1 MNRLTKTIF
10 LTALVFSPVAIY
22 SKSISAEEVSPP
34 GDSMFYYKIGGGR
47 VFRAVPRWNITTI
60 DLDFRASLTG
70 LTCGGFDP
78 QVSLRNSLNQ
88 VADGVDDMY
97 NQLELAASAAIANLP
112 GYILSK
118 TNPNLYDIFM
128 NAVAQAKATFELATK
143 SCEKIEAEIRAGEDP
158 FEEFMTVSIGDTWKA
173 GVGTDG
179 VDINDVEEIAESDAR
194 ENGVA
199 HPCHGRAGGDGQP
212 QYQVLGDTVEVGYNR
227 LLDRSACATSTVPVT
242 PDSTA
247 LVKKFTNPT
256 EISDWLGLVIGEVN
270 VDISTNGEPSSQP
283 GTGLV
288 PLINDRSAEVFEEL
302 TDMYNGA
309 TTLTLPNL
317 SRVSAPGVLI
327 TAQIIEGLRVLTHQE
342 ATIFMQRIADEVG
355 VADTIDS
362 ALLVR
367 RSLVTGR
374 RETEIYANNN
384 VVDLVDKAISEID
397 KEVDLIIKEHDIRKK
412 LLGESLPVLLNM
424 VSSTQNTS
432 LSTNPVHHRE
442 QKQIEDGRVKN

>member
-1 MNRLTKTIF
+1 MAVVPSLSN
-10 LTALVFSPVAIY
+10 AA
-22 SKSISAEEVSPP
+22 EVSPP

-47 VFRAVPRWNITTI
+47 VFRSVPRWNITTI
-60 DLDFRASLTG
+60 NLDFRASITG

-78 QVSLRNSLNQ
+78 RVSLRNSLNQ

-97 NQLELAASAAIANLP
+97 NQLELAASAAISNLP

-179 VDINDVEEIAESDAR
+179 VDINDVEEVAESDAR

-212 QYQVLGDTVEVGYNR
+212 IYQVLGDTVQVGYNR
-227 LLDRSACATSTVPVT
+227 LLDRSACSTSTVPVT
-242 PDSTA
+242 PESTA
-247 LVKKFTNPT
+247 LVRKFTNPA
-256 EISDWLGLVIGEVN
+256 EIADWLNVVIGEVN
-270 VDISTNGEPSSQP
+270 VDISTAGQPSSRP
-283 GTGLV
+283 GTGLI
-288 PLINDRSAEVFEEL
+288 PLINARSSNVYDDL
-302 TDMYNGA
+302 VDMYNGA

-374 RETEIYANNN
+374 RETEIFANTN
-384 VVDLVDKAISEID
+384 VVDLVDKAITEID
-397 KEVDLIIKEHDIRKK
+397 KEVDLVIKEHDIRKK
-412 LLGESLPVLLNM
+412 LLGESVPVLLNM

-432 LSTNPVHHRE
+432 LSTKPVHHRVE
-442 QKQIEDGRVKN
+442 KQLEDGRVRN